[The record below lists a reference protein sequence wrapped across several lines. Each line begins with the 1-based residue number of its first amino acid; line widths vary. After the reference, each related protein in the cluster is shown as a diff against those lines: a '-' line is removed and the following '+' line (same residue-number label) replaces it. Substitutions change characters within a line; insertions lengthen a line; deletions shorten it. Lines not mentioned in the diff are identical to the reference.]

1 MRTPGTHAHPYDM
14 SNWTLVVRALR
25 SRNYRLFFSGQS
37 ISLVGTWMTRVATGW
52 LVYRLTGSAVLLGTV
67 AFAGQVPA
75 FFLAPLAG
83 VLVDRWDR
91 HRTLVVTQIASML
104 QSFAMAALALS
115 GVIAVWQIALLAV
128 VQGVI
133 NAFDMPARQS
143 LVVEMVDKREDLG
156 NAIALNSSMVNAARL
171 IGPALAGIVISAVG
185 EAWCFV
191 VDGVSYIAVI
201 VSLLL
206 MRVPRRAPAP
216 SSGNVGNQLREG
228 WSYVAASVPIRSI
241 LLLLGLA
248 SLAGMPY
255 TVLMPVIASD
265 VLQGGPNTLGML
277 TAASGLG
284 ALAGAYTLAIRR
296 TVLGLGM
303 RIVMCSGLFGLA
315 LIGFAWSTQVWLS
328 LLILPVIGFT
338 MMQHMAASNTILQTI
353 VDDQKRGRVM
363 AFYSMAFQ
371 GMAPFGSLMAGTLA
385 GKIGTR
391 WTLVVSGLLCIS
403 GALWF
408 ARKLPEIRSLLR
420 PVYVRLG
427 ILPEAARGVQQ
438 ATTLQAPEAS

>member
-1 MRTPGTHAHPYDM
+1 MRIAGVLTRPYDVTD
-14 SNWTLVVRALR
+14 WTFVVRALR

-37 ISLVGTWMTRVATGW
+37 ISLIGTWMTRIATGW

-67 AFAGQVPA
+67 SFAGQAPA

-83 VLVDRWDR
+83 VLVDLWDR
-91 HRTLVVTQIASML
+91 HRTLVVTQVASML
-104 QSFAMAALALS
+104 QSFAIAALALT
-115 GVIAVWQIALLAV
+115 GVIKVWHIVALAV
-128 VQGVI
+128 VQGIV

-143 LVVEMVDKREDLG
+143 FVVEMVDRREDLS

-171 IGPALAGIVISAVG
+171 VGPALAGVVISAVG

-206 MRVPRRAPAP
+206 MRIGRRAPAL
-216 SSGNVGNQLREG
+216 SHSKVGEQLREG
-228 WSYVAASVPIRSI
+228 WQYVARSAPIRSI
-241 LLLLGLA
+241 LLLLALV

-255 TVLMPVIASD
+255 AVLMPVIASE
-265 VLQGGPNTLGML
+265 VLHGGANTLGVLM
-277 TAASGLG
+277 AASGLG
-284 ALAGAYTLAIRR
+284 ALAGAFTLAMRR
-296 TVLGLGM
+296 TVLGLGT
-303 RIVMCSGLFGLA
+303 RIVTCSGLFGLS
-315 LIGFAWSTQVWLS
+315 LIGFGWSTHLWLS
-328 LLILPVIGFT
+328 LLILPVIGFS

-371 GMAPFGSLMAGTLA
+371 GMAPFGSLMAGALA
-385 GKIGTR
+385 AQIGTR
-391 WTLVVSGLLCIS
+391 WTLVVSGVLCVAGS
-403 GALWF
+403 VWF
-408 ARKLPEIRSLLR
+408 ARRLKQIRTILR

-427 ILPEAARGVQQ
+427 ILPEAALGVQE
-438 ATTLQAPEAS
+438 ATVAQSPEAS